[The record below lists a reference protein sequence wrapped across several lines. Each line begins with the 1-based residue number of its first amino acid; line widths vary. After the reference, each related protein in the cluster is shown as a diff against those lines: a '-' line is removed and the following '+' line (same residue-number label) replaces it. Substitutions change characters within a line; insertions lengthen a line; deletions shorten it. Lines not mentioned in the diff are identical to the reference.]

1 MINNLITKIRE
12 WWNSMFDYDKIKN
25 DFGLDIETSKELM
38 DAVQDWSRIYNGC
51 GNWLNKEK
59 NIISLQLP
67 KTISEKIAEAVVNE
81 FKYTCTEPT
90 VDKFIKKFMKNL
102 QENVELMVGKSFIY
116 FKPYFDGTKISISV
130 IQADKFIPVKFSDDG
145 ELLSCIIIDQIT
157 EEGTLYTR
165 LEYSE
170 IKDNVMTVKNIAYKG
185 RKDGV
190 ILSSKIDLKMV
201 DKWKDIEPIQSIE
214 GIDRLIGGFAT
225 VPVTNLIDNY
235 SPIGMPVWF
244 KALDT
249 IKEVDKQFSRIL
261 WEFEGTELALDVD
274 ETILEFDSAK
284 NEYKM
289 PSRNSRLFRKF
300 AFGEEDKK
308 YNVYSPEIRETP
320 LFNGLNEELRLVEVQ
335 CHLEHGTLCKAE
347 VSPKTAQEI
356 RQMKQSFYTTV
367 SNIQGVIQTALDD
380 LVYGIY
386 VLCKLYGIQVQSDYS
401 VEYDWDDSILVDKD
415 SQRNSALLER
425 NNKITSDVQYIMET
439 RNMKEK
445 EAVEFVKRQLKYRQ
459 LTEEDTK
466 EEEVPE

>member
-1 MINNLITKIRE
+1 
-12 WWNSMFDYDKIKN
+12 
-25 DFGLDIETSKELM
+25 
-38 DAVQDWSRIYNGC
+38 
-51 GNWLNKEK
+51 
-59 NIISLQLP
+59 
-67 KTISEKIAEAVVNE
+67 
-81 FKYTCTEPT
+81 
-90 VDKFIKKFMKNL
+90 
-102 QENVELMVGKSFIY
+102 
-116 FKPYFDGTKISISV
+116 
-130 IQADKFIPVKFSDDG
+130 
-145 ELLSCIIIDQIT
+145 
-157 EEGTLYTR
+157 
-165 LEYSE
+165 
-170 IKDNVMTVKNIAYKG
+170 
-185 RKDGV
+185 
-190 ILSSKIDLKMV
+190 
-201 DKWKDIEPIQSIE
+201 
-214 GIDRLIGGFAT
+214 
-225 VPVTNLIDNY
+225 
-235 SPIGMPVWF
+235 
-244 KALDT
+244 
-249 IKEVDKQFSRIL
+249 
-261 WEFEGTELALDVD
+261 
-274 ETILEFDSAK
+274 
-284 NEYKM
+284 M

-367 SNIQGVIQTALDD
+367 SNIQGVLQTALDD

-386 VLCKLYGIQVQSDYS
+386 VLCKLYGIPVQSDYS